1 MILQSWER
9 DIYNIISSQIK
20 LNPHIIP
27 WSYENFPYMSHSIG
41 FASKITPPNFK
52 MEPQELRLDFQ
63 KVKFYWRQT
72 FLVPCWNKGV
82 EIPEIQWEEYFL
94 IAISFMFLNLVG
106 HAASFPLDAIG
117 RHHTQKMVN
126 KLLGLFFLM
135 GCPCQASAVDMGKT
149 TALHGDTWEIQKRID
164 IYHYFKIH

>member
-1 MILQSWER
+1 
-9 DIYNIISSQIK
+9 
-20 LNPHIIP
+20 
-27 WSYENFPYMSHSIG
+27 
-41 FASKITPPNFK
+41 

-72 FLVPCWNKGV
+72 FFGSMLKKGV

-106 HAASFPLDAIG
+106 HAASFHLDAIG

-126 KLLGLFFLM
+126 KLLVFFDGLPMPSLETSRWYGENNGFTWGHM
-135 GCPCQASAVDMGKT
+135 GISEVPK
-149 TALHGDTWEIQKRID
+149 
-164 IYHYFKIH
+164 KIE